1 MKTKHFL
8 CSALGL
14 HVIKKETL
22 VHVFLCEFCKNFWEQ
37 IFYRTASVDASV
49 VLYETANKITVNRE
63 KRILEKIELTFCV
76 I

>member
-1 MKTKHFL
+1 M
-8 CSALGL
+8 C
-14 HVIKKETL
+14 
-22 VHVFLCEFCKNFWEQ
+22 FCVNFVKIFENKF
-37 IFYRTASVDASV
+37 FYRTAGVDASV